1 MELEKGLTGLILVI
15 FLLQGTVAQSKQE
28 SHLVKVDDNRGDGSV
43 LLTCDLKDKTIMWL
57 KDGNT
62 ISTPNATKNTWNLGS
77 ITKDP
82 RGTFWCQGAK
92 DKSKPLQV
100 YYRMCENCIE
110 LNIGTISGFIFAEII
125 SIFFLA
131 VGVYFIAGQDGVR
144 QSRAPKKAFIEVK
157 LTYTK
162 VNHKNT
168 AKINLT
174 KQTYVY
180 IWHPV

>member
-1 MELEKGLTGLILVI
+1 MEHGKGLTGLILAI

-28 SHLVKVDDNRGDGSV
+28 NNLVKVDDNRGDGSV
-43 LLTCDLKDKTIMWL
+43 ILTCDLKDKTIMWF
-57 KDGNT
+57 KDGNR
-62 ISTPNATKNTWNLGS
+62 ISSPNATKNTWNLGS

-144 QSRAPKKAFIEVK
+144 QSRVQSLPSQ
-157 LTYTK
+157 
-162 VNHKNT
+162 
-168 AKINLT
+168 
-174 KQTYVY
+174 QTYFAQQCAFENNPYFYVQM
-180 IWHPV
+180 ILILLGIPLCA